1 MLGTESAIIF
11 NRRLFATHFLV
22 GMLTVGSLTL
32 GMVMAAVAESSAQGS
47 KPNHN
52 SEKILNIYNWADY
65 IDPQI
70 LLDFEKEFGIE
81 VNYDIYDASEVVDI
95 KLMTGRSGYD
105 VVIHSASGSSRLHP
119 VGIYHPIDYSRLSNW
134 HHIDQQLVSM
144 IKQHYSNGMQGVP
157 YMWGTTGVT
166 YNVEMIKQRMAN
178 APVDS
183 ARLIFDPKII
193 SKFADCGVSFLDDPQ
208 TVVALAMIYL
218 GYPANS
224 VDKQHLQEAE
234 TLLKAVRPYIK
245 YFSSTKM
252 LLDLPSEEVCIAMSW
267 SGDYSIASS
276 RAAAAGV
283 DIDLAYSIPQEGSI
297 LWVDNV
303 YIPSDAP
310 HQENAYLFIDYLL
323 RPQVIAAA
331 SNYIGYANANR
342 SATPYVDPEMT
353 GDIAIYPDPETLEL
367 LQTTEVLVPK
377 LERLRSRT
385 WTRVKTG
392 L

>member
-1 MLGTESAIIF
+1 MFTHRYATLPNKSLLLMWIVLITFMTITEASK
-11 NRRLFATHFLV
+11 
-22 GMLTVGSLTL
+22 
-32 GMVMAAVAESSAQGS
+32 SSDTSSIENQN
-47 KPNHN
+47 P
-52 SEKILNIYNWADY
+52 EKVLNIYNWADY

-70 LLDFEKEFGIE
+70 LLDFENEYGIE

-105 VVIHSASGSSRLHP
+105 VVIHSASGSSRLQP
-119 VGIYHPIDYSRLSNW
+119 VGIYHPIDYSQLSNW
-134 HHIDQQLVSM
+134 HHIDKQLVST
-144 IKQHYSNGMQGVP
+144 IEKHYSNGMHGVP

-166 YNVEMIKQRMAN
+166 YNVKMIEQRMAD
-178 APVDS
+178 APVNS
-183 ARLIFDPKII
+183 AQLIFDPNII

-208 TVVALAMIYL
+208 TVIALAMIYL

-276 RAAAAGV
+276 RAADAGV
-283 DIDLAYSIPQEGSI
+283 DINLAYSIPQEGSI
-297 LWVDNV
+297 LWVDNA
-303 YIPSDAP
+303 YIPNDAP
-310 HQENAYLFIDYLL
+310 HRKNAYIFLDYIL

-342 SATPYVDPEMT
+342 SATPYVDSEMT
-353 GDIAIYPDPETLEL
+353 NDIAIYPDPETLKL

-385 WTRVKTG
+385 WTRIKTG